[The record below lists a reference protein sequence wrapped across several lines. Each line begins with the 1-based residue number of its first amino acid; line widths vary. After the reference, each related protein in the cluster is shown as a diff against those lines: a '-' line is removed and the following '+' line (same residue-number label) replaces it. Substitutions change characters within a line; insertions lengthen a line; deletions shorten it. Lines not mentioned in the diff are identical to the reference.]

1 VDFILEND
9 NSTILGFIGFF
20 IGGFI
25 GYLSRPSN
33 LWAGGQLPFE
43 TVITR
48 GANLEGIETIFVSQA
63 QISFNYLVIG
73 AILGLVIGWIVGKII
88 RK

>member
-1 VDFILEND
+1 MEND

-25 GYLSRPSN
+25 GYLSRPSSV
-33 LWAGGQLPFE
+33 WTDGQLPFE

-48 GANLEGIETIFVSQA
+48 GANLEGFESFFVSQA

>member
-1 VDFILEND
+1 MDFILEND
-9 NSTILGFIGFF
+9 NSTVLGFIGFF

-48 GANLEGIETIFVSQA
+48 GANLEGFETIFVSQA